1 MLVFEKDDSL
11 IWIELQENRI
21 LGGIHYYKT
30 EEEFLMDM
38 KQRFIK
44 NGINNNF
51 FTEKDD
57 LTRIYCYAFDKPT
70 YGIRGSEYY
79 NHCRKGKKKIYKL

>member
-1 MLVFEKDDSL
+1 MLVYKKDNNF
-11 IWIELQENRI
+11 IWIEPGI
-21 LGGIHYYKT
+21 SKMLGCIHYYKT
-30 EEEFLMDM
+30 EEEFLIDM
-38 KQRFIK
+38 KQRFIQ

-57 LTRIYCYAFDKPT
+57 FTKLYCYEFEKPV

-79 NHCRKGKKKIYKL
+79 DHCRKGKKIKI